1 MGDPINSQG
10 GGKYYE
16 IRTYLQVGRAR
27 CQRVEELGGGCP
39 GGRYPDLLAAPEP
52 PRQSRAGVCRPD
64 VSFVVQMGIQDI
76 V

>member
-27 CQRVEELGGGCP
+27 CQRVEEPGVGGCP
-39 GGRYPDLLAAPEP
+39 GGRYPDLLVAPELP
-52 PRQSRAGVCRPD
+52 GRVEPGVCRPA
-64 VSFVVQMGIQDI
+64 VYFVVRW
-76 V
+76 VHKT